1 MTGRDWIT
9 EEEFEIAVAYL
20 RVLLL
25 TNVGRDRQ
33 RVQPKVLGGNPLDRG
48 YLPAS
53 LDWRPPYLTIRN
65 AFQLADR
72 APRDLDFSSASY
84 DVDALSDLSTGTFGC
99 LVPSVASGRG
109 GSIFFIPVGLL
120 GRVLCALYTEYGYT
134 PRNGGVTE
142 VPSWEECRRKVCIAI
157 TRMNI
162 KDWDAPDAVLA
173 KELGGY
179 PLWGD
184 YTEPRGAI
192 KRQELAECQE
202 KVAVLVPPLPKVFR
216 WMKTEPKAEPE
227 KTEPKAEPEKT
238 EPEPT
243 PMLELEH
250 KAPEP
255 ETEPGTVPARKRRN
269 LWGWALVAVE
279 LLAIVGICHIYTTQG
294 PYSSELAVACGV
306 ASILSAIGITVL
318 KHFDTL
324 DE

>member
-1 MTGRDWIT
+1 MSGRDWIT

-25 TNVGRDRQ
+25 TSMGADRR
-33 RVQPKVLGGNPLDRG
+33 RVQPKILEGNPLNRG

-53 LDWRPPYLTIRN
+53 LEWRPPYLTIRN
-65 AFQLADR
+65 AFRRGDLTS
-72 APRDLDFSSASY
+72 RDIQFSSASY
-84 DVDALSDLSTGTFGC
+84 DVDKLSDLSTGTYGC
-99 LVPSVASGRG
+99 LTPADAGGRG
-109 GSIFFIPVGLL
+109 GVFFIPVGLL
-120 GRVLCALYTEYGYT
+120 GRVLCALDTEYGYS
-134 PRNGGVTE
+134 PGIGGVTE
-142 VPSWEECRRKVCIAI
+142 DPSWDECRRKVGATII
-157 TRMNI
+157 RLNI
-162 KDWDAPDAVLA
+162 KDWGSPDAVLA
-173 KELGGY
+173 KELKSY

-202 KVAVLVPPLPKVFR
+202 KVAVLVPPLPKVFH
-216 WMKTEPKAEPE
+216 WMKAEPKVE
-227 KTEPKAEPEKT
+227 TET
-238 EPEPT
+238 EPT
-243 PMLELEH
+243 PMPELERRM
-250 KAPEP
+250 PEP
-255 ETEPGTVPARKRRN
+255 EAEPEAAPARKRRN

-318 KHFDTL
+318 RGFDNL